1 MPRASRKLINKDL
14 DDELNENL
22 MILISSLRASQEINH
37 FFASFLTKEE
47 KKMIPK
53 RLMLHLMLINNIP
66 DSKISSHLGMSY
78 ETIRTHKN
86 NLDSLSNEYKEIL
99 AKISRRKSTR
109 DLFRKI
115 DKKIGKLDSFLKAK
129 SNMRERSKVYGE

>member
-14 DDELNENL
+14 NDELNENFL
-22 MILISSLRASQEINH
+22 ILISSLRVSQEINY
-37 FFASFLTKEE
+37 FFAGFLTKEE

-66 DSKISSHLGMSY
+66 DSKISAHLGMSY

-86 NLDSLSNEYKEIL
+86 SLDSLSNEYKEIL
-99 AKISRRKSTR
+99 AKISRRESIR
-109 DLFRKI
+109 NLFKKI
-115 DKKIGKLDSFLKAK
+115 DKKMERLDSFLKAK
-129 SNMRERSKVYGE
+129 SNMKARAKVYGE

>member
-1 MPRASRKLINKDL
+1 MPRVSRKLINKDL
-14 DDELNENL
+14 DDELNENF
-22 MILISSLRASQEINH
+22 MILISSLRASQEINY

-66 DSKISSHLGMSY
+66 DSKISAHLEMSY

-86 NLDSLSNEYKEIL
+86 SLDSLSNEYKEIL

-109 DLFRKI
+109 DLFKKI
-115 DKKIGKLDSFLKAK
+115 DKKIERLDSFLKAK
-129 SNMRERSKVYGE
+129 SDMKERSKVYGE

>member
-14 DDELNENL
+14 DDELNENFL
-22 MILISSLRASQEINH
+22 ILISSLRVSSEINY
-37 FFASFLTKEE
+37 FFTGFLTKEE

-86 NLDSLSNEYKEIL
+86 NLDSLSKEYKGIL
-99 AKISRRKSTR
+99 AKISRRESTR

-115 DKKIGKLDSFLKAK
+115 DKKMGKLDSFLKAK
-129 SNMRERSKVYGE
+129 SDMRERSKVYGE